1 MRKRVSVDECIE
13 ILELAEG
20 SVDAHIPSNIIDDVI
35 YWLGQ
40 YEKLKLYHSWDTTDN
55 RGEFC

>member
-1 MRKRVSVDECIE
+1 MGKRASVDECIE

-35 YWLGQ
+35 YWLEQ
-40 YEKLKLYHSWDTTDN
+40 YEELKLYHSWDTTDN